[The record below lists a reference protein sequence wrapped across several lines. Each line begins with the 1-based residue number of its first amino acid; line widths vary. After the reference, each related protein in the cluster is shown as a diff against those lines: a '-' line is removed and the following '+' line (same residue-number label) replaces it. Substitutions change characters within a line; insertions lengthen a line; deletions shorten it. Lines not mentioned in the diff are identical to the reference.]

1 MAVLAILVG
10 AWMWWRCRRSSREE
24 SHKLEEGEHWLELPA
39 SDALSGD
46 SDGKAFLPGAAAA
59 LGGCVL
65 AGTFLAKS
73 AGAGL
78 EALLAAGEAVP
89 FVGEVCRG
97 LFALKRHTDEYHD
110 AEEECRRLSV
120 WCVAMMGAFSRLARE
135 AKPDSAAT
143 DLLKEAAAAIKGLYN
158 LVVARQQSSGT
169 VGRVVAFWTNAG
181 YLEEAKKAKDQIQR
195 ALDALM
201 LTVAS
206 KTSADVKLVLSR
218 TERLPA
224 MDEKL
229 DMVLQGI
236 GVIDMKIDRVL
247 KLAER
252 RSKKDARLERRSD
265 NLSHFSI
272 PREKVV
278 CEAVPFAQ
286 GASGKVHRAR
296 YHNQMVAAKMVS
308 LRNISIEQMRRGHDA
323 FMRELDIICRLSHP
337 YVVRTFGACTD
348 DASELVLVMELAEGG
363 TLRDMLRS
371 ERGGALTD
379 PERLQMV
386 SQIAA
391 GMSYLHSREIAHRD
405 LKSLNVLLRK
415 GACKIADFGLSR
427 EDDGVTATSTVGVLG
442 TPAWSAPEVLQGK
455 MDSPGAAFKADVY
468 SFGVTIWEIYSCKTP
483 WDGMKP
489 LWIMNEVA
497 NNKKSLD
504 ISVDWPAKIRALL
517 VSCFKRNPDERPTM
531 ERIESDFPETSE
543 QEPGGGG
550 GAFPPGTP
558 FSLSSDLAFSS
569 KSASEVHG
577 ALVTVGSGPA
587 NIFEV
592 GAGQPLLST
601 DARAPNRNS
610 GL

>member
-65 AGTFLAKS
+65 SGTFLAKS

-97 LFALKRHTDEYHD
+97 LLALKRHTDEYHD

-169 VGRVVAFWTNAG
+169 VGRVVAFWTNAE
-181 YLEEAKKAKDQIQR
+181 YLKEAKKAKDQIQR

-236 GVIDMKIDRVL
+236 GVIDMKIERQPRRDSHE
-247 KLAER
+247 AE
-252 RSKKDARLERRSD
+252 
-265 NLSHFSI
+265 
-272 PREKVV
+272 
-278 CEAVPFAQ
+278 
-286 GASGKVHRAR
+286 
-296 YHNQMVAAKMVS
+296 
-308 LRNISIEQMRRGHDA
+308 
-323 FMRELDIICRLSHP
+323 
-337 YVVRTFGACTD
+337 
-348 DASELVLVMELAEGG
+348 
-363 TLRDMLRS
+363 
-371 ERGGALTD
+371 
-379 PERLQMV
+379 
-386 SQIAA
+386 
-391 GMSYLHSREIAHRD
+391 
-405 LKSLNVLLRK
+405 
-415 GACKIADFGLSR
+415 
-427 EDDGVTATSTVGVLG
+427 
-442 TPAWSAPEVLQGK
+442 
-455 MDSPGAAFKADVY
+455 
-468 SFGVTIWEIYSCKTP
+468 
-483 WDGMKP
+483 
-489 LWIMNEVA
+489 
-497 NNKKSLD
+497 
-504 ISVDWPAKIRALL
+504 
-517 VSCFKRNPDERPTM
+517 
-531 ERIESDFPETSE
+531 
-543 QEPGGGG
+543 
-550 GAFPPGTP
+550 
-558 FSLSSDLAFSS
+558 
-569 KSASEVHG
+569 
-577 ALVTVGSGPA
+577 
-587 NIFEV
+587 
-592 GAGQPLLST
+592 
-601 DARAPNRNS
+601 
-610 GL
+610 